1 MYVSSHFFLWF
12 CVLMMSTYRG
22 RSRTST
28 KQVLNCVQKIFGHGH
43 FNGTTPN
50 EWDKQPEKSMELE
63 VFNLQTDLLITSAFF
78 ASWWTLERQK
88 RQQWFLLRRLACRT
102 NDRSYNSTDSSL
114 VTVHYQQRLL
124 ACFSLVPSPPAKGTG
139 NETKLAW
146 VAKLLIRQVH
156 GHAAYYVI
164 VCNCTCAFYSASA
177 TTTIL

>member
-1 MYVSSHFFLWF
+1 MFEGYSSHPVCVCVCVSVCLSYRASCYIPHLSWKSGALGFLCCSQRMCCVHFVENILFKSSGEVCWSHLPSSLLDEFLMDKRDSDGFF
-12 CVLMMSTYRG
+12 
-22 RSRTST
+22 
-28 KQVLNCVQKIFGHGH
+28 
-43 FNGTTPN
+43 
-50 EWDKQPEKSMELE
+50 
-63 VFNLQTDLLITSAFF
+63 
-78 ASWWTLERQK
+78 
-88 RQQWFLLRRLACRT
+88 LRRLACRT

-124 ACFSLVPSPPAKGTG
+124 ACFSLVPSPPVKGTG

-177 TTTIL
+177 TTTTL